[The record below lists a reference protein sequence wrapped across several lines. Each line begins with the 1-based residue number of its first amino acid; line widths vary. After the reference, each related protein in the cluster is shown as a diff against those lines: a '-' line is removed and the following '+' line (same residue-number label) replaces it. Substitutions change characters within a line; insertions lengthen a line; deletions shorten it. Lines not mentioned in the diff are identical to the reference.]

1 MKKRSKKTF
10 ILTMAASWLISG
22 QAWATTSSSV
32 LVYSDQLMRIATD
45 LTTGKLPSALAI
57 IALGVG
63 CVMHFLGKDQQIIH
77 LLANVVI
84 VLGLLVMAPSV
95 LSTLGLYSA
104 TM

>member
-1 MKKRSKKTF
+1 MSGKGFK
-10 ILTMAASWLISG
+10 ILFFLTGSMIFLN
-22 QAWATTSSSV
+22 QHAWATTSSSV
-32 LVYSDQLMRIATD
+32 LVYSDHLMRIATD

>member
-1 MKKRSKKTF
+1 MGNRTQKITLAAIAGSF
-10 ILTMAASWLISG
+10 LMASNAF
-22 QAWATTSSSV
+22 ATTSSSV
-32 LVYSDQLMRIATD
+32 LVYSNQLMRIATD

-63 CVMHFLGKDQQIIH
+63 CIMHFLGKEQQIVH
-77 LLANVVI
+77 LLANIVI

-95 LSTLGLYSA
+95 LTSLGLYSA

>member
-1 MKKRSKKTF
+1 MRNRF
-10 ILTMAASWLISG
+10 IQSIVLALAGSLFMASNAF
-22 QAWATTSSSV
+22 ATTSSSV

-45 LTTGKLPSALAI
+45 LTTGKLPSSLAI

-95 LSTLGLYSA
+95 LTTLGLYSA